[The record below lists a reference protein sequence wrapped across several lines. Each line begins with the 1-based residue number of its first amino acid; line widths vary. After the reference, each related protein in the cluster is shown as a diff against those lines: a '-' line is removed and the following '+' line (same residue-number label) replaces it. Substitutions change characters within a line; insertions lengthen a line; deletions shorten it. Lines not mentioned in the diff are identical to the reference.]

1 MKLKHSL
8 KPAVIQDIEFVD
20 ETNGEAG
27 WFIYLKSS
35 FSFDPCMNDGTRFI
49 PLDDR
54 NQAMNLTACES
65 TT

>member
-8 KPAVIQDIEFVD
+8 KPAVIADIEFVD

-27 WFIYLKSS
+27 WFIYLKPS
-35 FSFDPCMNDGTRFI
+35 FSFDPCMNDGTRFV
-49 PLDDR
+49 PFDDQQ
-54 NQAMNLTACES
+54 QAMNLTTCKS